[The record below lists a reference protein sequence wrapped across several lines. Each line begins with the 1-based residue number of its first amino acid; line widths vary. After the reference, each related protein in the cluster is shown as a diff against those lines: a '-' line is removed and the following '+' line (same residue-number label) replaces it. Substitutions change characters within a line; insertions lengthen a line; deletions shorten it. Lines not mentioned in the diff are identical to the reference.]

1 MNARRFATML
11 DQIALNH
18 AETSRPDNQNQRPA
32 GTPRLAGSLAP
43 HVREVGV

>member
-18 AETSRPDNQNQRPA
+18 AEIARPDNQKQVPA